1 MGKARCLL
9 TAGLPGNPAE
19 RTVKGMQ
26 SRRDQLVAAVIIL
39 PSIVLLGIFV
49 YGFIAQTMRVSMTDW
64 GQEAAMVINP
74 EVNYIGMANYRD
86 LFTGFLN
93 VRFRQDLTNMF
104 FFTLLFVGL
113 SLLVGLLLAIL
124 IEQLVWG
131 ETFFRTVFLYPMSL
145 SFVVTGTIWRW
156 LLQPRGGINVLPA
169 LVGLPAGKFLWL
181 TSREQTLTFDWSH
194 IFHYLCLGILIIFAV
209 AALGHWARGEKEKFR
224 TKLIICAVL
233 IGTLGSGVLTRIK
246 LLPFPEE
253 HGFNKALWGIVLA
266 AVWQMSGYTM
276 ALYLAGL
283 RTIPDELREA
293 ARVDGASKF
302 QVYRYVDLPL
312 LGPIT
317 VSAVVIL
324 GHIALKIFD
333 LIFAMAG
340 PDHYPTSVPAIT
352 MFLKTFRGNEL
363 AVGSAI
369 GVILLVLV
377 SFLIIPY
384 LVTSFRSEEG

>member
-1 MGKARCLL
+1 M
-9 TAGLPGNPAE
+9 
-19 RTVKGMQ
+19 
-26 SRRDQLVAAVIIL
+26 IIL

-49 YGFIAQTMRVSMTDW
+49 YGFIAQTMRVSVTDW
-64 GQEAAMVINP
+64 GQEAAMSLKP
-74 EVNYIGMANYRD
+74 EIHHVGSANYRG
-86 LFTGFLN
+86 LFSGFLN
-93 VRFRQDLTNMF
+93 MRFRQDLTNMF

-113 SLLVGLLLAIL
+113 SLLVGLLLATL
-124 IEQLVWG
+124 IDQLVWG

-145 SFVVTGTIWRW
+145 SLVVTGTIWRW
-156 LLQPRGGINVLPA
+156 MLQPRGGINILPTLA
-169 LVGLPAGKFLWL
+169 GLPAGQFLWL
-181 TSREQTLTFDWSH
+181 SSREQSLTFDWSN
-194 IFHYLCLGILIIFAV
+194 IFHYICFAV
-209 AALGHWARGEKEKFR
+209 LIVLALMAYGHWCQGEKKKLR
-224 TKLIICAVL
+224 GKLIICALLVAIL
-233 IGTLGSGVLTRIK
+233 ASGVLTRIR
-246 LLPFPEE
+246 LLDYPEE
-253 HGFNKALWGIVLA
+253 HGFNKALWGVVIA

-302 QVYRYVDLPL
+302 QIYRYVDLPL
-312 LGPIT
+312 LKPIT
-317 VSAVVIL
+317 ASAIVIL

-369 GVILLVLV
+369 GVILLILV
-377 SFLIIPY
+377 SLLIIPY
-384 LVTSFRSEEG
+384 LVNSFSTGER

>member
-1 MGKARCLL
+1 
-9 TAGLPGNPAE
+9 
-19 RTVKGMQ
+19 MQ
-26 SRRDQLVAAVIIL
+26 SRRDNLAAALIIL
-39 PSIVLLGIFV
+39 PSIILLGIFV

-64 GQEAAMVINP
+64 GQEAAMVLEP
-74 EVNYIGMANYRD
+74 KVNYIGLANYSD

-93 VRFRQDLTNMF
+93 MRFRQDLTNML

-113 SLLVGLLLAIL
+113 SLMAGLLLAVL
-124 IEQLVWG
+124 IDQLAWG

-156 LLQPRGGINVLPA
+156 LLQPRGGLNVLPT

-181 TSREQTLTFDWSH
+181 TSRDQTLAFDWSH
-194 IFHYLCLGILIIFAV
+194 IFYYLCLGALILFSISACS
-209 AALGHWARGEKEKFR
+209 HWVRGEAAGLR
-224 TKLIICAVL
+224 AKLVICAVL
-233 IGTLGSGVLTRIK
+233 LGILASGVLTSIK
-246 LLPFPEE
+246 LLPFPEQ

-369 GVILLVLV
+369 GVILLILV
-377 SFLIIPY
+377 SLLIIPY
-384 LVTSFRSEEG
+384 LITSFKAEEG